1 MKKFFRGI
9 LGTGACAGVLAVAAA
24 GCGRDSEKAA
34 GPVLARVGGEV
45 ITQGDFLREWAAQ
58 GAGGMLQPGVDTP
71 DNFLNDMVIE
81 KLIVQEAVSQG
92 IDREPAFR
100 QEVENFRSQLLV
112 QKFLEREVLSI
123 PAPAEEEVAAYYA
136 ADPGKFEV
144 PELVR
149 VSLIMIS
156 PGEGEE
162 AAAAG
167 ARAVQTRGRILGGE
181 DFAAVAAEFASG
193 PASERGG
200 DMGYFRPGQLPVELE
215 QAAWSL
221 ETGLVSEPISGET
234 GYFLITV
241 TDRKSPRVRGL
252 DECRDTAAQALMA
265 QRRKDAFDA
274 LERRLKAKNPPVI
287 DQDLLSQVR
296 RGVAATSP

>member
-1 MKKFFRGI
+1 MRISVRGI
-9 LGTGACAGVLAVAAA
+9 LEAGAGAGLLVMAAA
-24 GCGRDSEKAA
+24 GCGRGSEKAA

-45 ITQGDFLREWAAQ
+45 ITQDDFLREWAAQ

-81 KLIVQEAVSQG
+81 KLIVQEALSQG
-92 IDREPAFR
+92 IDREPVFQ
-100 QEVENFRSQLLV
+100 QEFENFRSQLLV

-123 PAPAEEEVAAYYA
+123 PAPTEEEVAAYYA

-149 VSLIMIS
+149 VGLIMIS
-156 PGEGEE
+156 PGEGEDS
-162 AAAAG
+162 AAAE
-167 ARAVQTRGRILGGE
+167 ARAVQTRARILGGE
-181 DFAAVAAEFASG
+181 DFAVVAAEFASG

-200 DMGYFRPGQLPVELE
+200 DMGYFRPGQLPAELE
-215 QAAWSL
+215 QQAWSL
-221 ETGLVSEPISGET
+221 ETGTVSEPISGEA

-241 TDRKSPRVRGL
+241 TDRKSPRVRNL

-296 RGVAATSP
+296 RGVAATSR